1 MGLFHCRDRFFLRKL
16 FFVSNPPS
24 IPIPLYPALT
34 TAAKPEDKGIIGK
47 LGLDDWKFALPVGL
61 FIGIPTMA
69 NEVLVLSAESQLVAC
84 FILFCSTMYTQTGGM
99 IAKSLDEYRDNVYTQ
114 LKKVDD
120 AMLIDIQASISANQ
134 KVLGMES
141 DIKSVHTLMDDM
153 AVAQAQALNAAEEHK
168 YRDAVVKKL
177 DSLVALEEAAV
188 ASLRSRMLKK
198 VKSDVIKTF
207 ADDAKTKEK
216 ALEAAMAVLKSGTGA
231 KLGKDVVGEVYLT
244 SLQSY
249 KAAYAKQP
257 AGSDEI
263 IVQLEKDIAA
273 ASSAPDFGDLKGG
286 NVYETHPL
294 ISAKAK

>member
-1 MGLFHCRDRFFLRKL
+1 MI
-16 FFVSNPPS
+16 S
-24 IPIPLYPALT
+24 
-34 TAAKPEDKGIIGK
+34 K

-61 FIGIPTMA
+61 FIGIPTFA

-114 LKKVDD
+114 MKKVDD
-120 AMLIDIQASISANQ
+120 AMLVDIQSSIAANQ

-141 DIKSVHTLMDDM
+141 DIASVHNLMDDL
-153 AVAQAQALNAAEEHK
+153 AQAQAQALNMAEEHK

-177 DSLVALEEAAV
+177 DGLVALEEAAV
-188 ASLRSRMLKK
+188 ASMRARMLNK

-207 ADDAKTKEK
+207 NEDAKAKDK
-216 ALEAAMAVLKSGTGA
+216 ALEAAMAVLAKGPTS
-231 KLGKDVVGEVYLT
+231 KLGKDVVGEVYLS

-249 KAAYAKQP
+249 KAAYSKQP

-263 IVQLEKDIAA
+263 LVQLEKDIAA
-273 ASSAPDFGDLKGG
+273 ATAAPVVDFKGG

-294 ISAKAK
+294 VAAKAK